1 MIQIVLNTLINLF
14 NFQVQPS
21 SSLLLHLPL
30 IMFIREIN
38 QARICS
44 WRPEHVLG
52 GPKQQIAKLNPAD

>member
-1 MIQIVLNTLINLF
+1 MIRIVLNTLINLF

-30 IMFIREIN
+30 I

-44 WRPEHVLG
+44 SRPEHVLG
-52 GPKQQIAKLNPAD
+52 SPKQQIAKLNPAD

>member
-1 MIQIVLNTLINLF
+1 MIRIVLNTLINLF

-30 IMFIREIN
+30 I

-44 WRPEHVLG
+44 WRPEYVLG
-52 GPKQQIAKLNPAD
+52 SPKQQIAKLNPAD